1 MKELNLGTE
10 NIGSLIKRFSIPCV
24 ISMVVAALYNIVD
37 QIFIGWSEVGAY
49 GNAATNIVYPFTVFA
64 LGLALLVGDGAA
76 AGFSIALGKGDKK
89 QANRNVGNG
98 LMILICLS
106 LILCVIGFI
115 CRTQILGL
123 FGGNPDEA
131 ECYGYATDYFKII
144 CAGIP
149 FYMIGQGLN
158 GSIRA
163 DGSPKFAMACTLA
176 GAITNLIFDP
186 VLIFGFNMGVKGA
199 AIATIM
205 GQILTFAM
213 SVVYLSK
220 SKNFTIGKEGIK
232 LDGTTSASIV
242 SVGMASLIVQLSIVI
257 IIAVNNNLLTK
268 YGYDTFASTG
278 EAFGA
283 VIPLAVVGIVMKVF
297 GIVVSIVIG
306 ISLGGQPIIGFN
318 MGAGNIKRVKETIL
332 LTTKLVL
339 IVGTVAFLIFEI
351 VPDAIIF
358 MFGSHNTPEYMEYAR
373 LCIRIFLGGIILT
386 CYIKSASIILQS
398 MGNSVKST
406 VLALLRDVIIFVPA
420 SIIIATLSKSIV
432 TMLWAAVI
440 SDVIAAIIGF
450 IFVQSEIKKCERLIG
465 K

>member
-1 MKELNLGTE
+1 MKELDLGTGK
-10 NIGSLIKRFSIPCV
+10 IGSLVKRFSIPCV

-37 QIFIGWSEVGAY
+37 QIFIGWSEAGAY
-49 GNAATNIVYPFTVFA
+49 GNAATNIVYPFTVLA

-89 QANRNVGNG
+89 QANKNVGNG
-98 LMILICLS
+98 LMILICLAI
-106 LILCVIGFI
+106 ILCFIGFI
-115 CRTQILGL
+115 FRTQILSI
-123 FGGNPDEA
+123 FGGNPEEV
-131 ECYGYATDYFKII
+131 ECYGYAMDYFKII

-163 DGSPKFAMACTLA
+163 DGSPTFAMACTLA
-176 GAITNLIFDP
+176 GAIINLIFDP

-213 SVVYLSK
+213 SIIYLSK
-220 SKNFTIGKEGIK
+220 AKNFKIDKDGLM
-232 LDGTTSASIV
+232 LDGKTSASIV

-318 MGAGNIKRVKETIL
+318 MGAGNMKRVK
-332 LTTKLVL
+332 
-339 IVGTVAFLIFEI
+339 
-351 VPDAIIF
+351 
-358 MFGSHNTPEYMEYAR
+358 
-373 LCIRIFLGGIILT
+373 
-386 CYIKSASIILQS
+386 
-398 MGNSVKST
+398 
-406 VLALLRDVIIFVPA
+406 
-420 SIIIATLSKSIV
+420 
-432 TMLWAAVI
+432 
-440 SDVIAAIIGF
+440 
-450 IFVQSEIKKCERLIG
+450 
-465 K
+465 

>member
-1 MKELNLGTE
+1 M
-10 NIGSLIKRFSIPCV
+10 
-24 ISMVVAALYNIVD
+24 
-37 QIFIGWSEVGAY
+37 
-49 GNAATNIVYPFTVFA
+49 YPFTVLA

-89 QANRNVGNG
+89 QANKNVGNG
-98 LMILICLS
+98 LVILFCLA
-106 LILCVIGFI
+106 LGLCAIGFI
-115 CRTQILGL
+115 CQTQILGL
-123 FGGNPDEA
+123 FGGNPAEA

-213 SVVYLSK
+213 SVIYLSK
-220 SKNFTIGKEGIK
+220 AKNFTIGKEVIK
-232 LDGTTSASIV
+232 LDGKTSASIV

-283 VIPLAVVGIVMKVF
+283 VVLLDEATASLDVENETLIQTALSRLIADKTVLVIAHRMRTVAGADK
-297 GIVVSIVIG
+297 IVVLSD
-306 ISLGGQPIIGFN
+306 
-318 MGAGNIKRVKETIL
+318 
-332 LTTKLVL
+332 
-339 IVGTVAFLIFEI
+339 GTVAEE
-351 VPDAIIF
+351 
-358 MFGSHNTPEYMEYAR
+358 GSPKELAEKNGVYANMV
-373 LCIRIFLGGIILT
+373 
-386 CYIKSASIILQS
+386 KLQTE
-398 MGNSVKST
+398 N
-406 VLALLRDVIIFVPA
+406 
-420 SIIIATLSKSIV
+420 
-432 TMLWAAVI
+432 
-440 SDVIAAIIGF
+440 
-450 IFVQSEIKKCERLIG
+450 QSWKLE
-465 K
+465 